1 MFGDASAANSAA
13 EDGRVTA
20 SELKYLQGNN
30 SDDYISDV
38 VDSEKDKLVDRMG
51 EQLLLLADNS
61 EKEARLIRQ
70 SLRLNPIIPPA
81 AAPSSVSS
89 FDVEGQK
96 RRGDAT
102 TTAAT
107 VTTGQVSDRVHQSA
121 RALRSTLLTSSQ
133 RGSRAALLEMMQEDE
148 AEEDLKK
155 QRKLLKP
162 STAQILR
169 ILSISLLILIVLY
182 LLLLEGTVLA
192 GPPRLPIGPYKIVEA
207 QVGQHFF
214 DYYDFYSGK
223 DSIGSN
229 GYLYYVSRDVAT
241 KNNIVNVIT
250 ETVDSGSMVEI
261 YDDDGAQEVDWLLE
275 DLKFLDELKRRQA
288 DEKKAVDESAKEAV
302 ESGGNTTTADKSLN
316 VTKNEESDNN
326 ATTAVTKNNTASN
339 ASITKKNTTTRRH
352 LTKTQSHLEAFNPDP
367 VINGTTTN
375 NNATTT
381 AGNNGN
387 NVTETF
393 VYISS
398 NATEAGPRNSVRLEG
413 RRRFNRGLF
422 IIDLRHM
429 PAGCGTWPAFWLTD
443 EANWPVNGEID
454 IVEGVNYQDTAKT
467 ALHTTKE
474 CRMDDVPEG
483 SKTGTWDTAVGIPDK
498 KTGIPDMT
506 FRYAENCFV
515 YDPHQWI
522 NQGCVAADLK
532 LEGRSLGVPLN
543 KNGGGVYALEWD
555 PTNTHIRTWVFTPHG
570 RVPRNLRDAMRTAM
584 NEDESTRVAPDTN
597 KWGLPYGHFPIGD
610 GTNCPAE
617 HFRNMRLVIN
627 LAFCGSV
634 AGTRYFMDCP
644 KQFKQYKTCEQW
656 VASDPDELKEAYWKI
671 RGVYVYERDW
681 EKQW

>member
-1 MFGDASAANSAA
+1 MNEEDEITALLAKSNAQTSRRPSKRLSVAGQQSLRNLERISQNAHRLVQEVEDDTDSVNGLLLAEDDNLSVGSGLVEMFGDDVVDSGSEA
-13 EDGRVTA
+13 EARRVTA

-30 SDDYISDV
+30 SDDYIGDV

-51 EQLLLLADNS
+51 EQLLLVDNS

-70 SLRLNPIIPPA
+70 SLRLNPIIPPPA
-81 AAPSSVSS
+81 AASSVSS

-96 RRGDAT
+96 RRDDA
-102 TTAAT
+102 
-107 VTTGQVSDRVHQSA
+107 VTGQVSDRVHQSA

-133 RGSRAALLEMMQEDE
+133 RGSRAALLEMMQVEEDE

-162 STAQILR
+162 STTQILR

-182 LLLLEGTVLA
+182 LLLLEGTLLA

-229 GYLYYVSRDVAT
+229 GYLYYVSREVAT

-250 ETVDSGSMVEI
+250 ETVDRSSMVEI

-302 ESGGNTTTADKSLN
+302 EGGGNTTTTDDKSLN

-326 ATTAVTKNNTASN
+326 AATVVTKNSTASK
-339 ASITKKNTTTRRH
+339 ASITKKNTTARH
-352 LTKTQSHLEAFNPDP
+352 LTKIQSHLEAFNPDP

-429 PAGCGTWPAFWLTD
+429 PAGKDFDDVHHLSFASKYVDKTLDKHFHLIYIGCGTWPAFWLTD

-483 SKTGTWDTAVGIPDK
+483 SKTGT
-498 KTGIPDMT
+498 
-506 FRYAENCFV
+506 
-515 YDPHQWI
+515 
-522 NQGCVAADLK
+522 
-532 LEGRSLGVPLN
+532 
-543 KNGGGVYALEWD
+543 
-555 PTNTHIRTWVFTPHG
+555 
-570 RVPRNLRDAMRTAM
+570 
-584 NEDESTRVAPDTN
+584 
-597 KWGLPYGHFPIGD
+597 
-610 GTNCPAE
+610 
-617 HFRNMRLVIN
+617 
-627 LAFCGSV
+627 
-634 AGTRYFMDCP
+634 
-644 KQFKQYKTCEQW
+644 
-656 VASDPDELKEAYWKI
+656 
-671 RGVYVYERDW
+671 
-681 EKQW
+681 